1 MLFLQRRWLLPCA
14 LVAVAL
20 PARAAEVDK
29 FLPNDTEA
37 VITLNVRQVLDSP
50 LVKKYGEEEIK
61 KALNK
66 DEKAKKI
73 LAALGLD
80 PLKDINS
87 VTIAV
92 ATLAPG
98 QGLNKGLLI
107 VHGKFDTDKFRAKAE
122 EVVKEQGDAL
132 KVHKVGGY
140 TIYETKP
147 AKEKG
152 TPGGLDAMFVGLV
165 SSNTLVAGGTQD
177 AVVEALDKDAGKKKS
192 GVNKELQGLLEKAD
206 AKQSLW
212 AVTPASALRKSPLG
226 KQDDAKAFLAKCE
239 SISLGV
245 TVADDV
251 KAQLLFAAT
260 NATAAKDL
268 TAKLNDGLEQA
279 KQIVGF
285 LVTNNKDVA
294 PVVDFLDTV
303 KVAAQGNAVTVKGEF
318 DKDAIEKSIK
328 KEK

>member
-1 MLFLQRRWLLPCA
+1 MLFLQRRWLLPCT

-29 FLPNDTEA
+29 FLPNETEA

-50 LVKKYGEEEIK
+50 LVKKYGEGEIK

-73 LAALGLD
+73 LDALGLD

-92 ATLAPG
+92 PTLAAG
-98 QGLNKGLLI
+98 KDLNKGLLI

-122 EVVKEQGDAL
+122 EVVKEEGAAL

-140 TIYETKP
+140 TLYELKP
-147 AKEKG
+147 PKEKG
-152 TPGGLDAMFVGLV
+152 TPAGLEATFLGLV
-165 SSNTLVAGGTQD
+165 NADTLVAGAAQD
-177 AVVEALDKDAGKKKS
+177 AVVEALDKQAGKKTTS
-192 GVNKELQGLLEKAD
+192 VNKELQGLVEKAD

-212 AVTPASALRKSPLG
+212 AVLPASALRKSPLG
-226 KQDDAKAFLAKCE
+226 KGDDAKAFLAKCE

-251 KAQLLFAAT
+251 KAQLLLAAT

-268 TAKLNDGLEQA
+268 TAKLNDGLDQA

-294 PVVDFLDTV
+294 PLVDFLDTV

-318 DKDAIEKSIK
+318 EKGVIEKSIK